1 MRIILSPFLMV
12 IFLMGSSAYGQ
23 IILEDCQTK
32 ARENF
37 PLIQQYELIEKSK
50 EYTLSNANKAYLPQL
65 DVTVIGGVISGLP
78 SFSPPGTESS
88 SSVDLNM
95 ISVIQLNQTI
105 WDGGITKAKKRI
117 TEASSEMEKADLEV
131 SLYALKERVNNLFFG
146 ILLIDEQ
153 VKQMEILKSTM
164 LRNMKRVEIAVENGT
179 AFKSDIDEIKVEVIN
194 SDQKMEELTSNRN
207 AYINVLAAMIGD
219 PIDENATLIRPEVEE
234 SFLML
239 ENNRPELRLFQN
251 QENLTKAQSAIDKS
265 MLYPKFGV
273 LGFGTFIQ
281 PGADFGTSTLN
292 NIFVGGLSVNWNLA
306 GLYKNGNNK
315 KLTEINLQKVAVQRE
330 TFLYNNNLDLT
341 QTQLELK
348 KYKTLLDQDKEILT
362 LKSSIKNAYDV
373 KYENGISTMSELLDR
388 TNDES
393 VAQQNLIVHEIQ
405 YLMKAYQYKNKS
417 GN

>member
-1 MRIILSPFLMV
+1 MSFLAAISIYSGV
-12 IFLMGSSAYGQ
+12 AYGQ
-23 IILEDCQTK
+23 ITLKECQQK
-32 ARENF
+32 ARDNY
-37 PLIQQYELIEKSK
+37 PLIKQYELIEQSK

-65 DVTVIGGVISGLP
+65 DVTLIGGVISGLP

-88 SSVDLNM
+88 SSTELNM
-95 ISVIQLNQTI
+95 ISILQFNQII
-105 WDGGITKAKKRI
+105 WDGGITKAKKDI
-117 TEASSEMEKADLEV
+117 TRASSEMEKADLEV
-131 SLYALKERVNNLFFG
+131 SLFALEERVNNLFFG

-153 VKQMEILKSTM
+153 IQQMQILKSTM

-194 SDQKMEELTSNRN
+194 TDQKMEELSSNRN
-207 AYINVLAAMIGD
+207 VYVNVLAAMIGE
-219 PIDENATLIRPEVEE
+219 PIDPEAKFTRPEVDDT
-234 SFLML
+234 FLTL

-251 QENLTKAQSAIDKS
+251 QENLIEAQSAIDKS
-265 MLYPKFGV
+265 MLYPKIGI
-273 LGFGTFIQ
+273 LGLGAFIQ
-281 PGADFGTSTLN
+281 PGVAFGTSQLE
-292 NIFVGGLSVNWNLA
+292 NIFVGGLSVNWSLG

-315 KLTEINLQKVAVQRE
+315 KLSEINMQKVAVQKE
-330 TFLYNNNLDLT
+330 TFLFNNNLELT

-348 KYKTLLDQDKEILT
+348 KYKTLLDQDMEILT
-362 LKSSIKNAYDV
+362 LKSRIKNAYDV